1 MGILQKLKSV
11 FGFGSTES
19 SSARSTGGVDVTV
32 EHEPSTESESAVK
45 GADVSTASETNDTEP
60 DRTDELIDDAEPD
73 EDSGTPVTEIK
84 GIGPAYADRLNGIG
98 ITNVEE
104 LADGD
109 TETIA
114 EQTDLGEGRI
124 SAWVERA
131 QNY

>member
-11 FGFGSTES
+11 LGFGSTES
-19 SSARSTGGVDVTV
+19 SRARSAGDVDVTV

-45 GADVSTASETNDTEP
+45 GTDVSTASETDP
-60 DRTDELIDDAEPD
+60 DETGTDELIDAAEPD

-109 TETIA
+109 IETIA